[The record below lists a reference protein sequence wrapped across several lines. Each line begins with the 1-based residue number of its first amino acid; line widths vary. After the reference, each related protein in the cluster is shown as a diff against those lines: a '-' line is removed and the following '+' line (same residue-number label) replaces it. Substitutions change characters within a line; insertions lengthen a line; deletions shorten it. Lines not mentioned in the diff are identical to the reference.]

1 MSSDTQRPRGKL
13 VLVVGPSGAGKD
25 TLMERALTDY
35 ACTQHIVVTRRVIT
49 RPADAGGE
57 DHQAMDEADFDRALA
72 AGKFLVHW
80 QAHGLRYALRREVRD
95 AVEGGRTVLA
105 NVSRKA
111 IGAIAELGL
120 PLAVIEV
127 TAPREIRARRL
138 ASRGR
143 ETVSDIL
150 NRLETLAW
158 QAPAGVSH
166 HRVDN
171 DADLATGVERFLIAL
186 ARACDGDTPIRHLPI
201 DAGPRLIG
209 FLSTRHPLRDAI
221 QALPT
226 PRIEVSILGRPLV
239 LEVQWLDDE
248 HWLPGD
254 VIGLS
259 QGTLTRLGLVADM
272 CLRLK
277 PAPLPAGASALRRK
291 LRGQALDEE
300 AFHDV
305 VRDIADNRFDEAA
318 VGAFLASLAN
328 HLDDREVIALTRA
341 RARIAQTL
349 HWNRPMVVDK
359 HSMGGLPGSRITL
372 IVIPIVAAHGLT
384 IPKASSRAIT
394 SPAGTADTMALF
406 ADVELGPEDVRR
418 VVDGAN
424 GCIVWNGRLSHTP
437 FDDMTNA
444 IVRPLDLDSARI
456 SVASIL
462 SKKLAAGV
470 THLVVDLPTGPQA
483 KLQTLDKAEELKQL
497 MESVG
502 AALGMQVLA
511 RITDG
516 TQPVGK
522 GIGPNL
528 EARDVLQVLDNAPD
542 APRDL
547 RDKAL
552 DFAGAL
558 LDWAPDIAPGQ
569 GRARAEALLAGGHA
583 RAQFERIV
591 DLQGRR
597 QPPAA
602 PGAFWADIEAQRS
615 GRIRHVDIW
624 RLNSIARLTGAPGD
638 SLAGLDLAVRKGD
651 DVRSGQ
657 PLYRLFTSTQHA
669 LERVVAFARAGN
681 AFEIAEEP

>member
-1 MSSDTQRPRGKL
+1 MSSQTQSRGKL

-35 ACTQHIVVTRRVIT
+35 ACTQHVILTRRVIT

-57 DHQAMDEADFDRALA
+57 DHQAMDESDFDDSLA
-72 AGKFLVHW
+72 AGEFLIHW
-80 QAHGLRYALRREVRD
+80 DAHGLRYALRADIRNEID
-95 AVEGGRTVLA
+95 QGRTVLA
-105 NVSRKA
+105 NVSRKV
-111 IGAIAELGL
+111 IGAIVELGL
-120 PLAVIEV
+120 PVAVIEV
-127 TAPREIRARRL
+127 TASREVRARRL
-138 ASRGR
+138 SMRGR
-143 ETVSDIL
+143 ETAGDIL
-150 NRLETLAW
+150 ARLKTLDW
-158 QAPAGVSH
+158 QAPAGIAH
-166 HRVDN
+166 YRIDN
-171 DADLATGVERFLIAL
+171 GADLTSGVERFLVTL
-186 ARACDGDTPIRHLPI
+186 ASACGGDTPIRHLPI
-201 DAGPRLIG
+201 DTGPRLIG
-209 FLSTRHPLRDAI
+209 FLSLRHPLRDAI
-221 QALPT
+221 QALSA
-226 PRIEVSILGRPLV
+226 PRVEINILGRPLV
-239 LEVQWLDDE
+239 LEVQWVDDD
-248 HWLPGD
+248 HWLPSD
-254 VIGLS
+254 AIGLS
-259 QGTLTRLGLVADM
+259 RGTLARLGLIAGM
-272 CLRLK
+272 PLQLQ
-277 PAPLPAGASALRRK
+277 PAPPPAGSVALRRK
-291 LRGQALDEE
+291 LRGYSLNEE
-300 AFHDV
+300 EFFRV
-305 VRDIADNRFDEAA
+305 VHDIADNRFDEAST
-318 VGAFLASLAN
+318 GAFLASLAN
-328 HLDDREVIALTRA
+328 HLDDTEIIELTRA

-406 ADVELGPEDVRR
+406 ADVELGPDDVRR
-418 VVDGAN
+418 VVNGAN

-444 IVRPLDLDSARI
+444 IVRPLDLDSARM